1 MKTLQALIN
10 RNRKL
15 FFRDRGMLFSSLI
28 TPVILIVLYATFL
41 AKVYK
46 DSFTSYLPKILHV
59 SEKLIDGAVASQLGA
74 ALLAVSCVTV
84 TFCVNLTMVQDK
96 ASGARKDFDVSP
108 VKRPVLYLGYFCATV
123 FNSLMVNILALVLC
137 LFYIG
142 KMGWYLSATD
152 LAWMVLDV
160 LLLVLFGAVLSS
172 IICYPLKTQGQMSAV
187 GTIVSAGY
195 GFICGAYMPVSNFG
209 DGLQKFLS
217 YLPGTY
223 GTSLLKNHMLRGV
236 FAQMKEDGF
245 PKQSVTE
252 IAKSLDSRPMFRGE
266 VVSTQEMIAV
276 MAASILILGAVYL
289 VVTAIF
295 IKRNTVKS

>member
-1 MKTLQALIN
+1 M
-10 RNRKL
+10 
-15 FFRDRGMLFSSLI
+15 S
-28 TPVILIVLYATFL
+28 
-41 AKVYK
+41 
-46 DSFTSYLPKILHV
+46 
-59 SEKLIDGAVASQLGA
+59 
-74 ALLAVSCVTV
+74 
-84 TFCVNLTMVQDK
+84 
-96 ASGARKDFDVSP
+96 
-108 VKRPVLYLGYFCATV
+108 
-123 FNSLMVNILALVLC
+123 ALV
-137 LFYIG
+137 
-142 KMGWYLSATD
+142 
-152 LAWMVLDV
+152 
-160 LLLVLFGAVLSS
+160 
-172 IICYPLKTQGQMSAV
+172 
-187 GTIVSAGY
+187 TIFSAGY

-245 PKQSVTE
+245 SKQSVTE
-252 IAKSLDSRPMFRGE
+252 IAKSLDCRPMFRGE

>member
-10 RNRKL
+10 RNQKL

-123 FNSLMVNILALVLC
+123 LNSLMVNVLALVLC
-137 LFYIG
+137 LFYIR

-195 GFICGAYMPVSNFG
+195 GFFCGAYMPVSNFG

-252 IAKSLDSRPMFRGE
+252 IVKSLDCRPMFRGE

-276 MAASILILGAVYL
+276 MAASILILGAIYL

>member
-10 RNRKL
+10 RNQKL

-84 TFCVNLTMVQDK
+84 TFSVNLTMVQDK

-123 FNSLMVNILALVLC
+123 LNSLMVNVLALVLC
-137 LFYIG
+137 LFYIR

-252 IAKSLDSRPMFRGE
+252 IVKSLDCRPMFRGE

-276 MAASILILGAVYL
+276 MAASILILGAIYL

>member
-1 MKTLQALIN
+1 MREVAALVD

-15 FFRDRGMLFSSLI
+15 FFKDKGMLFSSMI
-28 TPVILIVLYATFL
+28 TPLILIVLYATFL

-46 DSFTSYLPKILHV
+46 DSYTS
-59 SEKLIDGAVASQLGA
+59 A
-74 ALLAVSCVTV
+74 
-84 TFCVNLTMVQDK
+84 FNNMV
-96 ASGARKDFDVSP
+96 
-108 VKRPVLYLGYFCATV
+108 
-123 FNSLMVNILALVLC
+123 I
-137 LFYIG
+137 
-142 KMGWYLSATD
+142 
-152 LAWMVLDV
+152 
-160 LLLVLFGAVLSS
+160 LVLFGSTLSS
-172 IICYPLKTQGQMSAV
+172 IISYPLKTQGQMSAV
-187 GTIVSAGY
+187 GTIVSVGY

-252 IAKSLDSRPMFRGE
+252 IAKSLDCRPMFRGE

>member
-1 MKTLQALIN
+1 M
-10 RNRKL
+10 
-15 FFRDRGMLFSSLI
+15 
-28 TPVILIVLYATFL
+28 
-41 AKVYK
+41 
-46 DSFTSYLPKILHV
+46 
-59 SEKLIDGAVASQLGA
+59 
-74 ALLAVSCVTV
+74 
-84 TFCVNLTMVQDK
+84 
-96 ASGARKDFDVSP
+96 
-108 VKRPVLYLGYFCATV
+108 CANFQTR
-123 FNSLMVNILALVLC
+123 
-137 LFYIG
+137 
-142 KMGWYLSATD
+142 
-152 LAWMVLDV
+152 
-160 LLLVLFGAVLSS
+160 SS
-172 IICYPLKTQGQMSAV
+172 IICYPLTTQGQMSAV

-252 IAKSLDSRPMFRGE
+252 IAKSLDCRPMFGGE

>member
-59 SEKLIDGAVASQLGA
+59 AEKLIDGAVASQLGA

-123 FNSLMVNILALVLC
+123 FNSLMVNVLALVLC

-236 FAQMKEDGF
+236 FAQMTEDGF
-245 PKQSVTE
+245 SKQSVTE
-252 IAKSLDSRPMFRGE
+252 IAKSLDCRPMFRGE